1 MSQTLNHSTP
11 IIIVGA
17 GVFGLSTAWWLAR
30 AGYRNVR
37 VLDRWPVP
45 SPSSAGYDRNKIIR
59 TEYVDGHF
67 SVLSQEAIQF
77 WREPL
82 WRDVF
87 HPTGWLYGTD
97 GSLDEERAKT
107 FDTAVANTRSLGD
120 PSHIIDLP
128 DWQHMF
134 DLYPAMGYAHHRRQR
149 QQGRYPTTKDNEST
163 PAAEK
168 ANDPPATFR
177 GIYNRNAGWVES
189 THAMT
194 ILKRECTRL
203 GVEFIAGE
211 SGTVTGFVRD
221 PNNRRTVTGVHTANK
236 TIWHAGKVIVSVG
249 AYSETLLDFKNQL
262 HAVGYPVTHI
272 RMSEDQYQR
281 YKDLPVVAITRR
293 GYFFP
298 PNEDRI
304 FKICTMDITMVNRE
318 RWSEPEAEG
327 EGKGEG
333 DLGAVRSLPRDQ
345 AYHPTDTQPRISRL
359 KTLEFARYILPE
371 FGDAEVESS
380 KLCWDVETHD
390 DHWIIDYHD
399 SAPDSLFIA
408 TGGSGYSFKNLTNV
422 GKYVVQALEGTLDA
436 RWKEYWRWRPDRV
449 GLFPEREH
457 RNARVKYDLRDCEG
471 WRHTATRL

>member
-1 MSQTLNHSTP
+1 MSETLSHSTP

-30 AGYRNVR
+30 AGYQNVR
-37 VLDRWPVP
+37 VLDRWQVP
-45 SPSSAGYDRNKIIR
+45 SPSSAGFDRNKIIR

-82 WRDVF
+82 WKDVF

-97 GSLDEERAKT
+97 GSVDQDRAKT
-107 FDTAVANTRSLGD
+107 FDTAVSNTRSLGD
-120 PSHIIDLP
+120 PSQIVDLP
-128 DWQHMF
+128 DWEHMF
-134 DLYPAMGYAHHRRQR
+134 KLYPAMGHDHHRRQR
-149 QQGRYPTTKDNEST
+149 QQGRYGST
-163 PAAEK
+163 QADEPDA
-168 ANDPPATFR
+168 PATFR
-177 GIYNRNAGWVES
+177 GIYNSNAGWVES
-189 THAMT
+189 INAMLV
-194 ILKRECTRL
+194 LKRECERL

-221 PNNRRTVTGVHTANK
+221 PNNPKTVIGVSTANR
-236 TIWHAGKVIVSVG
+236 TIWHAKKVIVSVG

-272 RMSEDQYQR
+272 RMTEEQYQR

-304 FKICTMDITMVNRE
+304 FKICNMDTTMINRE
-318 RWSEPEAEG
+318 RWAEPECDWG
-327 EGKGEG
+327 
-333 DLGAVRSLPRDQ
+333 VRSLPRDQ
-345 AYHPTDTQPRISRL
+345 AYHPTDTQPRVGRQ
-359 KTLEFARYILPE
+359 KTLEFAQYILPE

-390 DHWIIDYHD
+390 DHWIIDYHE

-408 TGGSGYSFKNLTNV
+408 TGGSGYTFKNLTNV

-436 RWKEYWRWRPDRV
+436 KWKDYWRWRPDRV
-449 GLFPEREH
+449 GQFPEREQ
-457 RNARVKYDLRDCEG
+457 RNARFKYDLRDYEG
-471 WRHTATRL
+471 WKHTPTRL